1 MPKNNK
7 LHDAILLFGLEIADI
22 AYALVKNEPKVNTGK
37 LRDSFNPEVK
47 ETAFGTSY
55 TLLMWAEDYFVYVD
69 QGRKAGSKMPPLE
82 PIKQWCRDKGIPES
96 AAFPIA
102 KKIAEEGIPA
112 TNISK
117 RMMKQVFSNIAW
129 RNFEDNAESYVDD
142 LVLENLKGL
151 SKKGNITFK

>member
-1 MPKNNK
+1 MPKNKK
-7 LHDAILLFGLEIADI
+7 LEETILLFGLEMADI
-22 AYALVKNEPKVNTGK
+22 AYALVKNEPKVNSGR

-55 TLLMWAEDYFVYVD
+55 TLLMWAEDYFIFVD

-82 PIKQWCRDKGIPES
+82 PIRKWCRDKNIPES

-112 TNISK
+112 TNISE
-117 RMMKQVFSNIAW
+117 RMFKKAFKNVAY
-129 RNFEDNAESYVDD
+129 RKLEDGIGDYVDD
-142 LVLENLKGL
+142 LITEKFKGL